1 MKSQERPCIK
11 GWRTQRR
18 TGCIKLQL
26 EASHE
31 KEKGKKVIETRSG
44 AGGGNDSI
52 TRASILKIIIV
63 ISALKNAACSEVMT
77 VF

>member
-1 MKSQERPCIK
+1 MKSKERPCIK
-11 GWRTQRR
+11 GWRAQHR

-31 KEKGKKVIETRSG
+31 KEQGKKVMETR
-44 AGGGNDSI
+44 GGDDSI
-52 TRASILKIIIV
+52 THASILKIIIV
-63 ISALKNAACSEVMT
+63 ISALKNAACSEAMT